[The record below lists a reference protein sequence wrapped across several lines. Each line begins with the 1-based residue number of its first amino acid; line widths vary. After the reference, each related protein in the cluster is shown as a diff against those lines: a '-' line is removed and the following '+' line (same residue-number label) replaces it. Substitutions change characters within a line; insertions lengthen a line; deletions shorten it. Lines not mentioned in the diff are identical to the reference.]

1 MPATKLASFR
11 YRVIDSCLS
20 NRNRKWTM
28 EDLINKVSEKL
39 DDEFFIEKGVSKRT
53 LQYDINVMR
62 SAHPRGFDAPI
73 VCEQGF
79 YRYEDPEFSIA
90 NSPFNSDDLND
101 LQEAISVLKQFK
113 GLPHMEAMYGIVG
126 KLESEMSTFNTSA
139 KSSILFDTNDGYI
152 GAQWIEPLFMA
163 IKEEKCIQMKYQ
175 PFTSEQPMD
184 FKVHPYLLKEYNNR
198 WFMFGLNEAEKR
210 LFNFPLDRIK
220 AIKNIKGKFDGQA
233 MEQAFH
239 YFDHI
244 IGVIIPKDAKVEQ
257 IQLEVDTELLPY
269 LITKPV
275 HKSQRIT
282 KEKKANIIELDLI
295 INPEFTFWLMQYA
308 DQIKVIK
315 PVSLKKTIAD
325 KISKASKNYK
335 S

>member
-39 DDEFFIEKGVSKRT
+39 EEEFFIEKGVSKRT

-73 VCEQGF
+73 LCEQG
-79 YRYEDPEFSIA
+79 YYSYEDPEFSIA
-90 NSPFNSDDLND
+90 NSPFNADDLND

-113 GLPHMEAMYGIVG
+113 GLPHMESMYGIVG

-139 KSSILFDTNDGYI
+139 KSPILFDTNDGYA
-152 GAQWIEPLFMA
+152 GVQWIEPLFKA
-163 IKEEKCIQMKYQ
+163 IKEEKCIQIKYQ
-175 PFTSEQPMD
+175 PFSLEAPMD

-198 WFMFGLNEAEKR
+198 WFMFGLNDAEN
-210 LFNFPLDRIK
+210 LIYNFPLDRIQGV
-220 AIKNIKGKFDGQA
+220 KNAKGKFN
-233 MEQAFH
+233 EQGKTQTLH

-244 IGVIIPKDAKVEQ
+244 IGVTLPRDAKVEL
-257 IQLEVDTELLPY
+257 IQLEVDPELLPY
-269 LITKPV
+269 VVTKPV
-275 HKSQRIT
+275 HKSQKIS
-282 KEKKANIIELDLI
+282 EGKKGSILELNLI
-295 INPEFTFWLMQYA
+295 INPELTFWIMQYA
-308 DQIKVIK
+308 DKITVVK
-315 PVSLKKTIAD
+315 PIALKKTIAD
-325 KISKASKNYK
+325 KITQASKRYK
-335 S
+335 G